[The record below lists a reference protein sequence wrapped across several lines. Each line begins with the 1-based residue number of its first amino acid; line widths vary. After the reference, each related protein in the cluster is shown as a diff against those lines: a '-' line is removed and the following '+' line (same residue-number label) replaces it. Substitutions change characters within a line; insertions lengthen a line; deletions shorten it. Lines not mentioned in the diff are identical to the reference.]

1 MTRCVID
8 QDGLFVEEQYFDD
21 GRQSIEAEIPDLA
34 QYQAAQWDGQ
44 GWQIIPDYRGCVVFV
59 GEQEQ
64 VWDKLGDLPDGI
76 SLTPPESANI
86 DGVKSGKLVALN
98 AAAQAFINK
107 HAGIDSVPDFEF
119 ASWSIQASEAKAWQ
133 LDKNA
138 PTPVLDGIATA
149 RGIPADTLK
158 AAALRKTLA
167 YEQLA
172 AHVAGQRQAL
182 QSKIEAAK
190 TQAALDKI
198 VVVFTLPE
206 AV

>member
-1 MTRCVID
+1 MYM
-8 QDGLFVEEQYFDD
+8 LFNNNGFLDARLEKEP
-21 GRQSIEAEIPDLA
+21 A
-34 QYQAAQWDGQ
+34 
-44 GWQIIPDYRGCVVFV
+44 IIPFGWFALPYQDVDGVYVWSDGKNIYGTDVPPPSIYHAWRD
-59 GEQEQ
+59 GEWIQDEKMLNALKEEKLKQ
-64 VWDKLGDLPDGI
+64 LSIASQSYVDRAAGGDKL
-76 SLTPPESANI
+76 PE
-86 DGVKSGKLVALN
+86 
-98 AAAQAFINK
+98 
-107 HAGIDSVPDFEF
+107 FEMQT
-119 ASWSIQASEAKAWQ
+119 WSIQAAEAKAWQ
-133 LDKNA
+133 LDKNV

-198 VVVFTLPE
+198 VITFTAPE

>member
-21 GRQSIEAEIPDLA
+21 GRTSIEAEMPDLA
-34 QYQAAQWDGQ
+34 QYQAARWDGQ

-107 HAGIDSVPDFEF
+107 HAGIDSVPEFEF

-138 PTPVLDGIATA
+138 PTPVLDGIAAA

>member
-1 MTRCVID
+1 MY
-8 QDGLFVEEQYFDD
+8 FVFDKN
-21 GRQSIEAEIPDLA
+21 GHL
-34 QYQAAQWDGQ
+34 
-44 GWQIIPDYRGCVVFV
+44 DYALQTKPTILSNGNFV
-59 GEQEQ
+59 LQ
-64 VWDKLGDLPDGI
+64 GDLPDIDNFYLFSDGHDI
-76 SLTPPESANI
+76 LVSNHPPPSPYHRLSDGEWVLSVKQQEQVLTENKA
-86 DGVKSGKLVALN
+86 GKLSQLN
-98 AAAQAFINK
+98 TAAQAFINK
-107 HAGIDSVPDFEF
+107 HAGIDSVPEFEF

-133 LDKNA
+133 LDKAA

-149 RGIPADTLK
+149 RGISSDTLK

-190 TQAALDKI
+190 KQSDLDKI
-198 VVVFTLPE
+198 EIVFSLPE

>member
-8 QDGLFVEEQYFDD
+8 SDGLFVEEQYFDD
-21 GRQSIEAEIPDLA
+21 GRQSIEAEVPTL
-34 QYQAAQWDGQ
+34 QENQAAKWTGES
-44 GWQIIPDYRGCVVFV
+44 WEILPDYRGEVVFTKD
-59 GEQEQ
+59 GEKIWKEI
-64 VWDKLGDLPDGI
+64 GSLPDGV
-76 SLTPPESANI
+76 SLTPPELVNI
-86 DGVKSGKLVALN
+86 DGLKSVKLVALN

-107 HAGIDSVPDFEF
+107 HAGIDSVPEFEF
-119 ASWSIQASEAKAWQ
+119 ASWAIQAAEAKAWQ
-133 LDKNA
+133 ADKA
-138 PTPVLDGIATA
+138 ASTPVLDGIATA

-158 AAALRKTLA
+158 TAALRKTLA

-190 TQAALDKI
+190 KQSDLDKI
-198 VVVFTLPE
+198 EIAFSLPE

>member
-8 QDGLFVEEQYFDD
+8 SDGLFVEEQYFDD
-21 GRQSIEAEIPDLA
+21 GRQSIEAELPTSKEFQSA
-34 QYQAAQWDGQ
+34 RWTGEN
-44 GWQIIPDYRGCVVFV
+44 WEIIPDYRGVLVFTKD
-59 GEQEQ
+59 GEQIWQ
-64 VWDKLGDLPDGI
+64 QIGSLPDGV
-76 SLTPPESANI
+76 SLTPPKSANI

-107 HAGIDSVPDFEF
+107 HAGIDSVPEFEF

-190 TQAALDKI
+190 KQSDLDKI
-198 VVVFTLPE
+198 EIAFSLPE

>member
-8 QDGLFVEEQYFDD
+8 SDDLFVEEQYFDD
-21 GRQSIEAEIPDLA
+21 GRQSIEAEVPPLKEN
-34 QYQAAQWDGQ
+34 QAARWTGES
-44 GWQIIPDYRGCVVFV
+44 WEIIPDYRGVLVFTKD
-59 GEQEQ
+59 GEQIWQ
-64 VWDKLGDLPDGI
+64 QIGSLPDGV
-76 SLTPPESANI
+76 SLTPPKSVNI
-86 DGVKSGKLVALN
+86 DGLKSVKLVALN

-107 HAGIDSVPDFEF
+107 HAGIDSVPEFEF
-119 ASWSIQASEAKAWQ
+119 ASWAIQAAEAKAWQ
-133 LDKNA
+133 ADKA
-138 PTPVLDGIATA
+138 ASTPVLDGIATA
-149 RGIPADTLK
+149 RGITADTLK

-190 TQAALDKI
+190 KQSDLDKI
-198 VVVFTLPE
+198 EIVFSLPE

>member
-1 MTRCVID
+1 MYMLFNNNGFLDARLEKEPAIIPFGWFALPYQDVDGVYVWSDGKNIYGTDVPPPSIYHAWRDGKWVLTEKML
-8 QDGLFVEEQYFDD
+8 DGLKDEKLKQLNIAAQNYIDRATGVDKLPEF
-21 GRQSIEAEIPDLA
+21 EIQTWA
-34 QYQAAQWDGQ
+34 TQAA
-44 GWQIIPDYRGCVVFV
+44 
-59 GEQEQ
+59 
-64 VWDKLGDLPDGI
+64 
-76 SLTPPESANI
+76 
-86 DGVKSGKLVALN
+86 
-98 AAAQAFINK
+98 
-107 HAGIDSVPDFEF
+107 
-119 ASWSIQASEAKAWQ
+119 EAKAWQ
-133 LDKNA
+133 LDRNA
-138 PTPVLDGIATA
+138 PTPVLDSIATA

-198 VVVFTLPE
+198 VITFTAPE

>member
-8 QDGLFVEEQYFDD
+8 SDGLFVEEQYFDD
-21 GRQSIEAEIPDLA
+21 GRQSIEAELPTLKEFQVA
-34 QYQAAQWDGQ
+34 RWTGEK
-44 GWQIIPDYRGCVVFV
+44 WEIIPDYRGVLVFTKD
-59 GEQEQ
+59 GEQIWQ
-64 VWDKLGDLPDGI
+64 QIGSLPDGV

-107 HAGIDSVPDFEF
+107 HAGIDSVPEFEF

-149 RGIPADTLK
+149 RGIPADVLK
-158 AAALRKTLA
+158 SAALRKTLA

-190 TQAALDKI
+190 KQSDLDKI
-198 VVVFTLPE
+198 EIAFSLPE

>member
-8 QDGLFVEEQYFDD
+8 QDSLFVEEQYFDD
-21 GRQSIEAEIPDLA
+21 GRQSIEAEMPDLA

-44 GWQIIPDYRGCVVFV
+44 GWKIIPNYRGCVVFS
-59 GEQEQ
+59 GGQEQ
-64 VWDKLGDLPDGI
+64 VWDKLGDLPDGV
-76 SLTPPESANI
+76 SLTPPESVNI
-86 DGVKSGKLVALN
+86 DGLKSRKLVALN

-107 HAGIDSVPDFEF
+107 HAGIDSVPEFEF
-119 ASWSIQASEAKAWQ
+119 ASWAIQAAEAKAWQ
-133 LDKNA
+133 VDKAA
-138 PTPVLDGIATA
+138 PTPVLDGIAAA

-182 QSKIEAAK
+182 RSKIEAAK
-190 TQAALDKI
+190 KQSDLDKI
-198 VVVFTLPE
+198 EIAFSLPE
-206 AV
+206 TV

>member
-21 GRQSIEAEIPDLA
+21 GRQSIEAEMPDLA

-44 GWQIIPDYRGCVVFV
+44 GWQIIPDYRGCVVFSGV
-59 GEQEQ
+59 QEQ
-64 VWDKLGDLPDGI
+64 VWDKLGDLPDGV

-86 DGVKSGKLVALN
+86 DGLKSGKLVALN

-107 HAGIDSVPDFEF
+107 HAGIDSVPEFEF

-190 TQAALDKI
+190 KQSDLDKI
-198 VVVFTLPE
+198 KIAFSFPE

>member
-1 MTRCVID
+1 MAAPSC
-8 QDGLFVEEQYFDD
+8 
-21 GRQSIEAEIPDLA
+21 RQMSRLLLWITSSWVLPENHTEMILSAAKKQKLKDLN
-34 QYQAAQWDGQ
+34 D
-44 GWQIIPDYRGCVVFV
+44 
-59 GEQEQ
+59 
-64 VWDKLGDLPDGI
+64 
-76 SLTPPESANI
+76 S
-86 DGVKSGKLVALN
+86 
-98 AAAQAFINK
+98 AQAFIDTNSG
-107 HAGIDSVPDFEF
+107 ANLVPDFEF

-190 TQAALDKI
+190 KQSDLDKI
-198 VVVFTLPE
+198 EIAFSLPE

>member
-8 QDGLFVEEQYFDD
+8 SDGLFVEEQYFDD
-21 GRQSIEAEIPDLA
+21 GRQSIEAELPTLKEF
-34 QYQAAQWDGQ
+34 QAARWTGEN
-44 GWQIIPDYRGCVVFV
+44 WEIIPDYRGVLVFTKD
-59 GEQEQ
+59 GEQIWQ
-64 VWDKLGDLPDGI
+64 QIGSLPDGV
-76 SLTPPESANI
+76 SLTPDESVNI
-86 DGVKSGKLVALN
+86 NDLKSVKLVILN

-107 HAGIDSVPDFEF
+107 HAGIDSVPEFEF
-119 ASWSIQASEAKAWQ
+119 ASWAIQASEAKAWQ

-149 RGIPADTLK
+149 RGIPADVLK
-158 AAALRKTLA
+158 SAALRKTLA

-190 TQAALDKI
+190 TQAELEKI
-198 VVVFTLPE
+198 VIEFTAPE

>member
-1 MTRCVID
+1 MYMLFNNNGFLDARLEKEPAIIPFGWFALPY
-8 QDGLFVEEQYFDD
+8 QDVDGVYVWSDGKNIYGTDVPPPSIYHAWRDGEWIQDEKMLNVLKEEKLKQL
-21 GRQSIEAEIPDLA
+21 SIAA
-34 QYQAAQWDGQ
+34 QVYVDSATGGDKLPEFEMQTWAIQAA
-44 GWQIIPDYRGCVVFV
+44 
-59 GEQEQ
+59 
-64 VWDKLGDLPDGI
+64 
-76 SLTPPESANI
+76 
-86 DGVKSGKLVALN
+86 
-98 AAAQAFINK
+98 
-107 HAGIDSVPDFEF
+107 
-119 ASWSIQASEAKAWQ
+119 EAKAWQ
-133 LDKNA
+133 LDKNV

-149 RGIPADTLK
+149 RGIPTDTLK

-198 VVVFTLPE
+198 VITFTAPE

>member
-8 QDGLFVEEQYFDD
+8 SDGLFIEEQYFDD
-21 GRQSIEAEIPDLA
+21 GRQSIEAEMPDLA

-44 GWQIIPDYRGCVVFV
+44 GWKIIPDYRGCVVFA
-59 GEQEQ
+59 GGQEQ
-64 VWDKLGDLPDGI
+64 VWDKLGDLPDGV
-76 SLTPPESANI
+76 SLTPPETANI
-86 DGVKSGKLVALN
+86 DSLKSGKLVALN

-107 HAGIDSVPDFEF
+107 HAGIDSVPEFEF

-133 LDKNA
+133 LNKNA

-198 VVVFTLPE
+198 AVVFTLPE

>member
-1 MTRCVID
+1 MYM
-8 QDGLFVEEQYFDD
+8 LFNNNGFLDARLEKEP
-21 GRQSIEAEIPDLA
+21 A
-34 QYQAAQWDGQ
+34 
-44 GWQIIPDYRGCVVFV
+44 IIPFGWFA
-59 GEQEQ
+59 
-64 VWDKLGDLPDGI
+64 LPYQDV
-76 SLTPPESANI
+76 
-86 DGVKSGKLVALN
+86 DGVYVWSDGKNIYGTDVPPPSIYHAWRDGKWIQNEKMLDALKEEKLKDLN
-98 AAAQAFINK
+98 DSAQAFIDTNSG
-107 HAGIDSVPDFEF
+107 ANLVPDFEF

>member
-21 GRQSIEAEIPDLA
+21 GRQSIEAEVPTL
-34 QYQAAQWDGQ
+34 QENQAARWTGES
-44 GWQIIPDYRGCVVFV
+44 WEILPDYRGEVVFTKD
-59 GEQEQ
+59 GEKIWKEI
-64 VWDKLGDLPDGI
+64 GSLPDGV
-76 SLTPPESANI
+76 SLTPPELVNI
-86 DGVKSGKLVALN
+86 DGLKSVKLVALN

-107 HAGIDSVPDFEF
+107 HAGIDSVPEFEF
-119 ASWSIQASEAKAWQ
+119 ASWAIQAAEAKAWQ
-133 LDKNA
+133 EDKAA

-149 RGIPADTLK
+149 RGMSADTLK

-190 TQAALDKI
+190 TQAALEKI
-198 VVVFTLPE
+198 VIEFTTPE

>member
-1 MTRCVID
+1 MFYIFSSN
-8 QDGLFVEEQYFDD
+8 GHFVEQMAFKPPLLPAEYFYLEVADSKEMGEYLFSD
-21 GRQSIEAEIPDLA
+21 GRAVLSTDVPPPSVDYILQNGKWVLPENHTEMILSAAKKQKLKDLNN
-34 QYQAAQWDGQ
+34 
-44 GWQIIPDYRGCVVFV
+44 
-59 GEQEQ
+59 
-64 VWDKLGDLPDGI
+64 
-76 SLTPPESANI
+76 S
-86 DGVKSGKLVALN
+86 
-98 AAAQAFINK
+98 AQAFIDTNSG
-107 HAGIDSVPDFEF
+107 ANLVPDFEF

-138 PTPVLDGIATA
+138 STPVLDGIATA

-190 TQAALDKI
+190 KQSDLNKI
-198 VVVFTLPE
+198 EIAFSLPE

>member
-8 QDGLFVEEQYFDD
+8 SDGLFVEEQYFDD
-21 GRQSIEAEIPDLA
+21 GRQSIEAEVPPLKEN
-34 QYQAAQWDGQ
+34 QAARWTGES
-44 GWQIIPDYRGCVVFV
+44 WEIIPDYRGVLVFTKD
-59 GEQEQ
+59 GEQIWQ
-64 VWDKLGDLPDGI
+64 QIGSLPDGV
-76 SLTPPESANI
+76 SLTPPESVNI
-86 DGVKSGKLVALN
+86 DGLKSVKLVALN

-107 HAGIDSVPDFEF
+107 HAGIDSVPEFEF
-119 ASWSIQASEAKAWQ
+119 ASWAIQAAEAKAWQ
-133 LDKNA
+133 ADKA
-138 PTPVLDGIATA
+138 ASTPVLDGIATA
-149 RGIPADTLK
+149 RGITADTLK

-190 TQAALDKI
+190 KQSDLDKI
-198 VVVFTLPE
+198 EIVFSLPE

>member
-1 MTRCVID
+1 MYMLFNNNGFLDARLEKEPVIIPFGWFALPY
-8 QDGLFVEEQYFDD
+8 QDVDEVYVWSDGKNIYGTDVPPPSIYHAWRDGEWIQDEKMLNVLKEEKLKQL
-21 GRQSIEAEIPDLA
+21 SIAA
-34 QYQAAQWDGQ
+34 QVYVDSATGGDKLPEFEMQTWAIQAA
-44 GWQIIPDYRGCVVFV
+44 
-59 GEQEQ
+59 
-64 VWDKLGDLPDGI
+64 
-76 SLTPPESANI
+76 
-86 DGVKSGKLVALN
+86 
-98 AAAQAFINK
+98 
-107 HAGIDSVPDFEF
+107 
-119 ASWSIQASEAKAWQ
+119 EAKAWQ
-133 LDKNA
+133 LDKNV

-149 RGIPADTLK
+149 RGIPTDTLK

-198 VVVFTLPE
+198 VITFTAPE

>member
-1 MTRCVID
+1 MYMLFNNNGFLDARLEKEPAIIPFGWFALPY
-8 QDGLFVEEQYFDD
+8 QDVDGVYVWSDGENIYGTDVPPPSIYHAWRDGEWIQDEKMLNVLKEEKLKQL
-21 GRQSIEAEIPDLA
+21 SIAA
-34 QYQAAQWDGQ
+34 QVYVDSATGGDKLPEFEMQTWAIQAA
-44 GWQIIPDYRGCVVFV
+44 
-59 GEQEQ
+59 
-64 VWDKLGDLPDGI
+64 
-76 SLTPPESANI
+76 
-86 DGVKSGKLVALN
+86 
-98 AAAQAFINK
+98 
-107 HAGIDSVPDFEF
+107 
-119 ASWSIQASEAKAWQ
+119 EAKAWQ
-133 LDKNA
+133 LDKNV

-149 RGIPADTLK
+149 RGIPTDTLK

-198 VVVFTLPE
+198 VITFTAPE

>member
-21 GRQSIEAEIPDLA
+21 GRASIETEMPDLA

-107 HAGIDSVPDFEF
+107 HAGIDSVPEFEF

-190 TQAALDKI
+190 KQSDLDKI
-198 VVVFTLPE
+198 EIAFSLPE

>member
-21 GRQSIEAEIPDLA
+21 GRQSIEAGIPDLA

-44 GWQIIPDYRGCVVFV
+44 GWQIIPDYRGCVVFSGV
-59 GEQEQ
+59 QEQ
-64 VWDKLGDLPDGI
+64 VLDKLGDLPDGV
-76 SLTPPESANI
+76 SLTPPETANI
-86 DGVKSGKLVALN
+86 DGLKSGKLVALN

-107 HAGIDSVPDFEF
+107 HAGIDSVPEFEF
-119 ASWSIQASEAKAWQ
+119 ASWSIQAAEAKAWQ

-138 PTPVLDGIATA
+138 PTPVLDGIAAA

-190 TQAALDKI
+190 KQSDLDKI
-198 VVVFTLPE
+198 EIAFSLPE

>member
-21 GRQSIEAEIPDLA
+21 GRQSIEAEVPTL
-34 QYQAAQWDGQ
+34 QENQAARWTGES
-44 GWQIIPDYRGCVVFV
+44 WEILPDYRGEVVFTKD
-59 GEQEQ
+59 GEKIWKEI
-64 VWDKLGDLPDGI
+64 GSLPDGV
-76 SLTPPESANI
+76 SLTPPELVNI
-86 DGVKSGKLVALN
+86 DGLKSVKLVALN

-107 HAGIDSVPDFEF
+107 HAGIDSVPEFEF
-119 ASWSIQASEAKAWQ
+119 ASWAIQAAEAKAWQ
-133 LDKNA
+133 EDKA
-138 PTPVLDGIATA
+138 ASTPVLDGIATA

-198 VVVFTLPE
+198 AITFTAPE

>member
-8 QDGLFVEEQYFDD
+8 HDGLFVEEQYFDD
-21 GRQSIEAEIPDLA
+21 GRQSIEAELPTLKEF
-34 QYQAAQWDGQ
+34 QAARWTGEK
-44 GWQIIPDYRGCVVFV
+44 WEIIPDYRGVLVFTKD
-59 GEQEQ
+59 GEQIWQ
-64 VWDKLGDLPDGI
+64 QIGSLPDGVR
-76 SLTPPESANI
+76 LTPDESVNI
-86 DGVKSGKLVALN
+86 NDLKSVKLVILN

-107 HAGIDSVPDFEF
+107 HAGIDSVPEFEF
-119 ASWSIQASEAKAWQ
+119 ASWAIQASEAKAWQ

-138 PTPVLDGIATA
+138 PTPVLDGIAAA
-149 RGIPADTLK
+149 RGISADALK

-190 TQAALDKI
+190 TQAELDKI
-198 VVVFTLPE
+198 AIVFTLPE

>member
-44 GWQIIPDYRGCVVFV
+44 GWQIIPDYRGCVVFA
-59 GEQEQ
+59 GGQEQ
-64 VWDKLGDLPDGI
+64 VWDKLGDLPDGV

-86 DGVKSGKLVALN
+86 DGLKSVKLGALN

-107 HAGIDSVPDFEF
+107 HAGIDSVPEFEF

-133 LDKNA
+133 LDKTA

-172 AHVAGQRQAL
+172 AHVAGLRQAL

-190 TQAALDKI
+190 KQSDLDKI
-198 VVVFTLPE
+198 EIAFSLPE

>member
-1 MTRCVID
+1 VID
-8 QDGLFVEEQYFDD
+8 QDSLFVEEQYFDD
-21 GRQSIEAEIPDLA
+21 GRQSIEAEMPDLA

-44 GWQIIPDYRGCVVFV
+44 GWKLIPDYRGCVVFA
-59 GEQEQ
+59 GGQEQ
-64 VWDKLGDLPDGI
+64 VWDKLGDLPDGV
-76 SLTPPESANI
+76 SLTPPELVNI
-86 DGVKSGKLVALN
+86 DGLKSVKLVALN

-107 HAGIDSVPDFEF
+107 HAGIDSVPEFEF
-119 ASWSIQASEAKAWQ
+119 ASWAIQAAEAKAWQ
-133 LDKNA
+133 ADKA
-138 PTPVLDGIATA
+138 ASTPVLDGIATA
-149 RGIPADTLK
+149 RGMSADTLK

-198 VVVFTLPE
+198 AVVFTLPE

>member
-1 MTRCVID
+1 MARCVID
-8 QDGLFVEEQYFDD
+8 QDSLFVEEQYFDD
-21 GRQSIEAEIPDLA
+21 GRQSIEAEMPDLA

-44 GWQIIPDYRGCVVFV
+44 GWKLIPDYRGCVVFA
-59 GEQEQ
+59 GGQEQ
-64 VWDKLGDLPDGI
+64 VWDKLGDLPDGV
-76 SLTPPESANI
+76 SLTPPELVNI
-86 DGVKSGKLVALN
+86 DGLKSVKLVALN

-107 HAGIDSVPDFEF
+107 HAGIDSVPEFEF
-119 ASWSIQASEAKAWQ
+119 ASWAIQAAEAKAWQ
-133 LDKNA
+133 ADKA
-138 PTPVLDGIATA
+138 ASTPVLDGIATA
-149 RGIPADTLK
+149 RGMSADTLK

-198 VVVFTLPE
+198 AVVFTLPE

>member
-8 QDGLFVEEQYFDD
+8 SDGLFVEEQYFDD
-21 GRQSIEAEIPDLA
+21 GRQSIEAELPTLKEF
-34 QYQAAQWDGQ
+34 QAARWMGEK
-44 GWQIIPDYRGCVVFV
+44 WEIIPDYRGVLVFTKD
-59 GEQEQ
+59 GEQIWQ
-64 VWDKLGDLPDGI
+64 QIGSLPDGV
-76 SLTPPESANI
+76 SLTPDESVNI
-86 DGVKSGKLVALN
+86 NDLKSVKLVILN

-107 HAGIDSVPDFEF
+107 HAGIDSVPEFEF

-133 LDKNA
+133 LDKTA

-190 TQAALDKI
+190 KQSDLDKI
-198 VVVFTLPE
+198 EIAFSLPE

>member
-8 QDGLFVEEQYFDD
+8 SDGLFVEEQYFDD
-21 GRQSIEAEIPDLA
+21 GRQSIEAEVPTL
-34 QYQAAQWDGQ
+34 QENQAARWTGES
-44 GWQIIPDYRGCVVFV
+44 WEILPDYRGEVVFTKD
-59 GEQEQ
+59 GEQIWQ
-64 VWDKLGDLPDGI
+64 QIGSLPDGV
-76 SLTPPESANI
+76 SLTPPELVNI
-86 DGVKSGKLVALN
+86 DGLKSVKLVALN

-107 HAGIDSVPDFEF
+107 HAGIDSVPEFEF

-133 LDKNA
+133 LNKNA

-190 TQAALDKI
+190 TQAALEKI
-198 VVVFTLPE
+198 VIEFTTPE

>member
-21 GRQSIEAEIPDLA
+21 GRQSIEAEMPDLA

-44 GWQIIPDYRGCVVFV
+44 GWKIIPDYRGCVVFA
-59 GEQEQ
+59 GGQEQ
-64 VWDKLGDLPDGI
+64 VWDKLGDLPDGV
-76 SLTPPESANI
+76 SLTPPESVNI
-86 DGVKSGKLVALN
+86 DGLKSVKLVALN

-107 HAGIDSVPDFEF
+107 HAGIDSVPEFEF
-119 ASWSIQASEAKAWQ
+119 ASWAIQAAEAKAWQ
-133 LDKNA
+133 EDKAA

-149 RGIPADTLK
+149 RGMSADTLK

-198 VVVFTLPE
+198 AVVFTLPE

>member
-1 MTRCVID
+1 MYMLFNNNGFLDARLEKEPAIIPFGWFALPYQDVDGVYVWSDGKNIYGTDVPPPSIYHAWRDGKWIQNEKMLDALKEEKLKQLNIAAQNYID
-8 QDGLFVEEQYFDD
+8 RATGVDKLPEF
-21 GRQSIEAEIPDLA
+21 EIQTWA
-34 QYQAAQWDGQ
+34 TQAA
-44 GWQIIPDYRGCVVFV
+44 
-59 GEQEQ
+59 
-64 VWDKLGDLPDGI
+64 
-76 SLTPPESANI
+76 
-86 DGVKSGKLVALN
+86 
-98 AAAQAFINK
+98 
-107 HAGIDSVPDFEF
+107 
-119 ASWSIQASEAKAWQ
+119 EAKAWQ
-133 LDKNA
+133 LDRNA
-138 PTPVLDGIATA
+138 PTPVLDSIATA

-198 VVVFTLPE
+198 VITFTAPE